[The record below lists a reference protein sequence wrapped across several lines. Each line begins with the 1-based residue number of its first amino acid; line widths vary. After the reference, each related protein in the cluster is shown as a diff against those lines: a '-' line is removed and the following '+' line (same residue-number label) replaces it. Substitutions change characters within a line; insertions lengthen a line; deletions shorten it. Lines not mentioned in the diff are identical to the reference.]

1 MTMISGIHYPRTNR
15 CIEMD
20 LIGFLLIGLIAGW
33 IATNFM
39 RGSGMGLAGNL
50 VIGVVGAFVG
60 GFLFRLIGFAAVG
73 LIGKLITATVGAV
86 VLLYVVQVLKKA

>member
-1 MTMISGIHYPRTNR
+1 
-15 CIEMD
+15 MD

-50 VIGVVGAFVG
+50 VISVIGAFVG
-60 GFLFRLIGFAAVG
+60 GFLFRLVGFSAVG
-73 LIGKLITATVGAV
+73 LIGHLITATVGAM